1 MYANGTKNNQMMGSI
16 IRNAINKFT
25 YHFNQT
31 VVNQDDYGTYHLVI
45 QNDFGAEIIFV
56 NVLPQSKS

>member
-1 MYANGTKNNQMMGSI
+1 MYANGTENNQMMGSI
-16 IRNAINKFT
+16 IRNAINNFT

-31 VVNQDDYGTYHLVI
+31 VVKHDDYGTYHLVI
-45 QNDFGAEIIFV
+45 ENEFGAETIFV